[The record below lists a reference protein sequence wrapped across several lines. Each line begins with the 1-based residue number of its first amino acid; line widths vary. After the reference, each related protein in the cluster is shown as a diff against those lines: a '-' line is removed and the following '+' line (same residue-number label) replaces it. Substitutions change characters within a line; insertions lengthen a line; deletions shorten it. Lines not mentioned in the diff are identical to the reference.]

1 MTNFF
6 VGQRSIGQSRV
17 GTLGISVV
25 KSDTRAK
32 NLSDY
37 FCFVCCQYHSTSAP
51 CSYFIRHG
59 RYVNLAS
66 DIFFIWHRYTRH
78 RMGCLIS
85 SVIFSSGDAYSMF
98 LRDVVAVYQRT
109 LRHTREDPIWYWL
122 RWELIISVWPLNLF
136 RQLHCRSLALRIHGT
151 TVYTGPTYFIV
162 KSACYVMCSD
172 SFPAIIASLNK
183 IRNVLTK

>member
-136 RQLHCRSLALRIHGT
+136 RQGLLLYVFTERRYIPAPHTSSWSQLATSCVPIHS
-151 TVYTGPTYFIV
+151 PRL
-162 KSACYVMCSD
+162 S
-172 SFPAIIASLNK
+172 PH
-183 IRNVLTK
+183 